1 LDLIE
6 GEHYILKMQRARSI
20 LLIDKEI
27 ELKLKIIRTLILKEL
42 GLEYKEYLN
51 QVFRLRDSLKDYSDP
66 FYESLKDKL
75 F

>member
-1 LDLIE
+1 MQRSR
-6 GEHYILKMQRARSI
+6 YILS
-20 LLIDKEI
+20 IDKEM
-27 ELKLKIIRTLILKEL
+27 ELKLKIVRTLILKEL

-51 QVFRLRDSLKDYSDP
+51 QVFRLRDSSRDFSDP

>member
-1 LDLIE
+1 
-6 GEHYILKMQRARSI
+6 MQRSRFI
-20 LLIDKEI
+20 LSIDKEM
-27 ELKLKIIRTLILKEL
+27 ELKLKVIRTLILKEL

-51 QVFRLRDSLKDYSDP
+51 QVFRLRDSFRDFLDP

>member
-1 LDLIE
+1 
-6 GEHYILKMQRARSI
+6 MQRARSI

>member
-1 LDLIE
+1 MQRSR
-6 GEHYILKMQRARSI
+6 YILS
-20 LLIDKEI
+20 IDKEM

-51 QVFRLRDSLKDYSDP
+51 QVFRLRDSSRDFSDP

>member
-1 LDLIE
+1 
-6 GEHYILKMQRARSI
+6 MQRARSI
-20 LLIDKEI
+20 LLIDKEM

-51 QVFRLRDSLKDYSDP
+51 QVFRLRDSFKDYSDP

>member
-1 LDLIE
+1 
-6 GEHYILKMQRARSI
+6 MQRARSI
-20 LLIDKEI
+20 LLIDKEM